1 MTYCLKAITAT
12 SVFCYILGQMEM
24 FHHNRKWLLIAK
36 KLTLQADLPSAS
48 MQMCV
53 SNMDAPETALHWSA
67 QFPLSMTSIWASIST
82 SAVPLFADY
91 IIKVIIIN
99 MRLSTGFKECTLLM
113 GETWSIG
120 FRVDLQTFNSNVWI
134 K

>member
-1 MTYCLKAITAT
+1 MAVDC
-12 SVFCYILGQMEM
+12 
-24 FHHNRKWLLIAK
+24 K

-91 IIKVIIIN
+91 IIKVIIIIN
-99 MRLSTGFKECTLLM
+99 MRLSIGFKDCTLLVILKHEALVL
-113 GETWSIG
+113 G
-120 FRVDLQTFNSNVWI
+120 
-134 K
+134 

>member
-1 MTYCLKAITAT
+1 MK
-12 SVFCYILGQMEM
+12 M
-24 FHHNRKWLLIAK
+24 FHHNRKLLLIAG
-36 KLTLQADLPSAS
+36 LTLQADLPSAS

-67 QFPLSMTSIWASIST
+67 QFPLSMTFIWASIST

-99 MRLSTGFKECTLLM
+99 MRFSTGFKEYTLLIILKHEALVL
-113 GETWSIG
+113 G
-120 FRVDLQTFNSNVWI
+120 
-134 K
+134 

>member
-1 MTYCLKAITAT
+1 MAVDC
-12 SVFCYILGQMEM
+12 
-24 FHHNRKWLLIAK
+24 K

-120 FRVDLQTFNSNVWI
+120 FRVDLQTFNSYVWI